1 MNRKFFIGVAIVG
14 LVAVVGLAASAFA
27 FAAYADS
34 APLVPRPASAQLASA
49 DVTAP
54 VQRLNAALL
63 VIMKSG
69 QHSPFQQRYEAL
81 APVVE
86 QTFDLPAVLQLSIGP
101 RWASLSADEQARLI
115 TAFRHYT
122 VANYVTNFD
131 SFSGQSLQVSP
142 DVRSLANGDRIVQ
155 TTLAAPGESGHTLSY
170 VMRQTPSGWKAVDV
184 LADGAISQVAVQRS
198 DFRTVLTS
206 GGGAGLVTTLER
218 KIADLSGVVIRH
230 KANDGPGAPR
240 SAAGR

>member
-1 MNRKFFIGVAIVG
+1 MSATPVARRALLRITI
-14 LVAVVGLAASAFA
+14 LSAA
-27 FAAYADS
+27 AA
-34 APLVPRPASAQLASA
+34 PFVPRAARAELASV
-49 DVTAP
+49 DVAAP

-69 QHSPFQQRYEAL
+69 QRSPFQQRYEAL

-86 QTFDLPAVLQLSIGP
+86 QTFDLPAVLQLSVGP
-101 RWASLSADEQARLI
+101 RWVSLSADEQARLR
-115 TAFRHYT
+115 TAFRRYT
-122 VANYVTNFD
+122 VANYVANFD

-142 DVRSLANGDRIVQ
+142 DIRSLANGDRIVQ
-155 TTLAAPGESGHTLSY
+155 TTIAAPGEAGHTLSY

-184 LADGAISQVAVQRS
+184 LADGSISRVAVQRS

-218 KIADLSGVVIRH
+218 KIADLSGGH
-230 KANDGPGAPR
+230 LA
-240 SAAGR
+240 

>member
-1 MNRKFFIGVAIVG
+1 MSATPVARRVLLRIAILG
-14 LVAVVGLAASAFA
+14 AAA
-27 FAAYADS
+27 
-34 APLVPRPASAQLASA
+34 APLPPRAATAELASV

-69 QHSPFQQRYEAL
+69 QRSPFQQRYQSL

-86 QTFDLPAVLQLSIGP
+86 QTFDLPAVLQLSVGP
-101 RWASLSADEQARLI
+101 RWASLSADEQARLR
-115 TAFRHYT
+115 TAFRRYT
-122 VANYVTNFD
+122 VANYVANFD

-142 DVRSLANGDRIVQ
+142 DIRSLANGDRIVQ
-155 TTLAAPGESGHTLSY
+155 TTIAAPGEAGHTLSY
-170 VMRQTPSGWKAVDV
+170 VMRQTSSGWKAVDV
-184 LADGAISQVAVQRS
+184 LADGSISRVAMQRS

-218 KIADLSGVVIRH
+218 KIADLSG
-230 KANDGPGAPR
+230 
-240 SAAGR
+240 GRLA

>member
-1 MNRKFFIGVAIVG
+1 M
-14 LVAVVGLAASAFA
+14 
-27 FAAYADS
+27 
-34 APLVPRPASAQLASA
+34 ASA

-54 VQRLNAALL
+54 VELFFRMLRGSAT
-63 VIMKSG
+63 MKSG

-155 TTLAAPGESGHTLSY
+155 TTLAAPGKSGHTLSY